1 MKKIYGLMASDGLAV
16 GKAYILPSEQE
27 LVVLAYSISEK
38 AIPAQEKKLDE
49 AIKTVKQKLLSSISE
64 IQSQTVSKEI
74 LEAQLAMLDDVAFI
88 DEVKAEL
95 RQNKMNIEYTL
106 NKKVSTL
113 MDFFNTQDDPY
124 MQARAVDIKDAFDSV
139 LYELL
144 NKTEQN
150 KNRFKNVPT
159 GAILFASEIK
169 PSEAILLRDIGI
181 AGLVNAKG
189 SATSHVAIMARAW
202 GIPMLVG
209 VDFSCATFNL
219 NKKTVVLDGDN
230 ACVIYDPTEAEIQY
244 FSDLAKERQLLE
256 EKFFE
261 VEVQDSLFYKTKDN
275 IPIKLDA
282 NITLPEEVK
291 DKKFMFASGVGLFR
305 TEFLVLDE
313 ARLPDEEEQFEM
325 YSELVKLLNNKP
337 IVIRT
342 FDIGADKMIS
352 EQELLREKNPMLGWR
367 GIRYCLDKQ
376 SLFKS
381 QIRAILRAGAF
392 GKVKILLPM
401 VSTID
406 EVLQAK
412 KVIAEASQELANEG
426 KTFSENVP
434 LGIMIEVPSAAIMA
448 KAFANNV
455 DFMSIGTNDL
465 TQYVMAADR
474 ENTKVAK
481 LANYFNPAVLAL
493 LQNIIEAGNLIK
505 PAQNNEPTIS
515 MCGEMANDENA
526 APLLLAF
533 GLRSFSMQLRK
544 IPKMKAFFEKLSL
557 QDAKAILAK
566 TENATSPEEVKK
578 LVISELAKIK
588 SAAQ

>member
-1 MKKIYGLMASDGLAV
+1 MASDGLAV